1 MDYIV
6 AIDGPSGSGKS
17 TIAREVASRLG
28 GEVLDTGAMY
38 RAVAWFALEHGVEPT
53 DAEKV
58 ADLLKGFEVHV
69 GGGVGHGWDQVSG
82 EASQKAAQRSG
93 REAHEAVG
101 QASDQTG
108 DRLEKHPQQS
118 AQVPQRPAQ
127 VKVGNSD
134 ITEAIRTPE
143 VTAASSIV
151 AANPA
156 VRKRLRQL
164 QRDWAEAR
172 GGGVV
177 EGRDIGT
184 DVFPEARHKFYLTA
198 SAHERATRRADET
211 GASTT
216 QVLPSLQSRDAA
228 DTSRQH
234 SPLRKADDATEL
246 DTTGFTV
253 KQTVEKV
260 LSIIASE
267 TTSGGVVSTESDA
280 RYETKDTATKD
291 KSDQQGSSEAC
302 ATADRSTATKD
313 KSDRQGKTES
323 KVGSKDSSAYDF
335 PDRRRA
341 DEDVVMERD
350 SKDFS
355 AYDFPAAKHY
365 GKKRSVGNRI
375 FYSTARRLCLLI
387 SGPYLRQRIRNRGY
401 LPAQGPVIVAPGG
414 HRSNLD
420 TLLVGMAVRRSPLYM
435 AKDSLFKSRFWSSF
449 IRAFGGFPV
458 ARDKLDR
465 RALETA
471 VEVLERGDV
480 LIVFPEGARQEGPK
494 LQPLFIGVAWLS
506 AKTGAP
512 VVPLGIGGSQKVMP
526 IGKIMPRPH
535 RIRMILGEPMPP
547 PQTGNSA
554 SGKSVTGGSARASRE
569 ARDAFTQNL
578 SEKLQALFDEAQE
591 WAGTPN
597 TDTSQHSRTAQ
608 YPPTP

>member
-38 RAVAWFALEHGVEPT
+38 RAVAWFALEHGVEPSN
-53 DAEKV
+53 AEKV
-58 ADLLKGFEVHV
+58 AELLASFEVHV
-69 GGGVGHGWDQVSG
+69 EGSVGHGLAQISE
-82 EASQKAAQRSG
+82 EASQKAATQKAFQGSG
-93 REAHEAVG
+93 QAAHEAVA
-101 QASDQTG
+101 QASDQTAE
-108 DRLEKHPQQS
+108 RTERQQQQS
-118 AQVPQRPAQ
+118 AQ
-127 VKVGNSD
+127 VKVGNTD
-134 ITEAIRTPE
+134 ITEAIRSPE

-151 AANPA
+151 AAYPA

-198 SAHERATRRADET
+198 SAEERATRRADET
-211 GASTT
+211 GTTKT
-216 QVLPSLQSRDAA
+216 QVLPTLQSRDAA
-228 DTSRQH
+228 DKSRQH
-234 SPLRKADDATEL
+234 SPLRKADDAIEL

-253 KQTVEKV
+253 EQTVERV
-260 LSIIASE
+260 LSMIASQAA
-267 TTSGGVVSTESDA
+267 GGVA
-280 RYETKDTATKD
+280 
-291 KSDQQGSSEAC
+291 
-302 ATADRSTATKD
+302 
-313 KSDRQGKTES
+313 
-323 KVGSKDSSAYDF
+323 
-335 PDRRRA
+335 
-341 DEDVVMERD
+341 

-355 AYDFPAAKHY
+355 AYDFPAAKNY
-365 GKKRSVGNRI
+365 GTKRSLGNRI

-387 SGPYLRQRIRNRGY
+387 SGPYLRQRIRNRGH
-401 LPAQGPVIVAPGG
+401 LPAEGPVIVAPGG

-480 LIVFPEGARQEGPK
+480 LIVFPEGSRQEGPK
-494 LQPLFIGVAWLS
+494 LQPLFVGVAWLS

-547 PQTGNSA
+547 PQTDNSA
-554 SGKSVTGGSARASRE
+554 TDGSATDSSAASKSATGNTATGGSARASRE
-569 ARDAFTQNL
+569 ARDSFTNNL
-578 SEKLQALFDEAQE
+578 SEKLQVLFDEAQE

-597 TDTSQHSRTAQ
+597 TNTAQ
-608 YPPTP
+608 HPPTS

>member
-38 RAVAWFALEHGVEPT
+38 RAVAWFALKHGVEPT
-53 DAEKV
+53 DVEKV
-58 ADLLKGFEVHV
+58 ADLLESFEVHV
-69 GGGVGHGWDQVSG
+69 EGRVGRRSDQIGG
-82 EASQKAAQRSG
+82 EASRKAAQGSG
-93 REAHEAVG
+93 QAGHEAAG
-101 QASDQTG
+101 QASDQPA
-108 DRLEKHPQQS
+108 DRAETQPQQS
-118 AQVPQRPAQ
+118 AQVT
-127 VKVGNSD
+127 VGNTD

-143 VTAASSIV
+143 VTAASSVV

-164 QRDWAEAR
+164 QRDWAKTR

-184 DVFPEARHKFYLTA
+184 DVFPNARYKFYLTA
-198 SAHERATRRADET
+198 SAEARASRRADET
-211 GASTT
+211 GTTKT
-216 QVLPSLQSRDAA
+216 QVLPTLQSRDAA
-228 DTSRQH
+228 DQSRQH
-234 SPLRKADDATEL
+234 SPLRKAEDAIEI

-253 KQTVEKV
+253 EQTVEAV
-260 LSIIASE
+260 LSRITSE
-267 TTSGGVVSTESDA
+267 VKATSGGAASMESERDSKQVSDA
-280 RYETKDTATKD
+280 EPGPVLNG
-291 KSDQQGSSEAC
+291 SDSMESERDSKQVSDSRRHDSDRISSEAEP
-302 ATADRSTATKD
+302 ASRNSGNSRS
-313 KSDRQGKTES
+313 
-323 KVGSKDSSAYDF
+323 
-335 PDRRRA
+335 
-341 DEDVVMERD
+341 D

-355 AYDFPAAKHY
+355 AYDFPAAEHY
-365 GKKRSVGNRI
+365 GRKRSIGNRL
-375 FYSTARRLCLLI
+375 FYSTARRICLII
-387 SGPYLRQRIRNRGY
+387 SGPYLRQRIKNRHH
-401 LPAQGPVIVAPGG
+401 LPARGPVIVAPGG

-420 TLLVGMAVRRSPLYM
+420 TLLVGMAVGRSPLYM
-435 AKDSLFKSRFWSSF
+435 AKDSLFKSSFWSSF
-449 IRAFGGFPV
+449 IRSFGGFPV

-494 LQPLFIGVAWLS
+494 LQPLFVGVAWLS

-547 PQTGNSA
+547 PQIGNSA
-554 SGKSVTGGSARASRE
+554 TGKSARASRQ
-569 ARDAFTQNL
+569 ARDDFTKNL
-578 SEKLQALFDEAQE
+578 SDTLQALFDEAQE

-597 TDTSQHSRTAQ
+597 ASAAQ
-608 YPPTP
+608 YPPAI

>member
-58 ADLLKGFEVHV
+58 TDLIESFEVHV
-69 GGGVGHGWDQVSG
+69 EGSVGRRSDQIGG
-82 EASQKAAQRSG
+82 EASRKAAQGSDQAG
-93 REAHEAVG
+93 HEAAG
-101 QASDQTG
+101 QASDQTA
-108 DRLEKHPQQS
+108 DRMETQPQQS
-118 AQVPQRPAQ
+118 AQVSQPPAQVPAQ
-127 VKVGNSD
+127 VKVGNTD

-143 VTAASSIV
+143 VTAASSVV

-164 QRDWAEAR
+164 QRDWAKTR

-184 DVFPEARHKFYLTA
+184 DVFPNARYKFYLTA
-198 SAHERATRRADET
+198 SAEARASRRADET
-211 GASTT
+211 GTTKT
-216 QVLPSLQSRDAA
+216 QVLPTLQSRDAA
-228 DTSRQH
+228 DQSRQH
-234 SPLRKADDATEL
+234 SPLRKAEGAIEI

-253 KQTVEKV
+253 EQTVEAV
-260 LSIIASE
+260 LSRITSE
-267 TTSGGVVSTESDA
+267 VKATSGGAASMESERDSKQVSDSRRHD
-280 RYETKDTATKD
+280 
-291 KSDQQGSSEAC
+291 
-302 ATADRSTATKD
+302 
-313 KSDRQGKTES
+313 SDRISS
-323 KVGSKDSSAYDF
+323 KAELASRNSGNSRSG
-335 PDRRRA
+335 
-341 DEDVVMERD
+341 

-355 AYDFPAAKHY
+355 AYDFPAAEHY
-365 GKKRSVGNRI
+365 GKKRSIGNRL
-375 FYSTARRLCLLI
+375 FYSTARRLCLII
-387 SGPYLRQRIRNRGY
+387 SGPYLRQRIRNRHH
-401 LPAQGPVIVAPGG
+401 LPAKGPVIVAPGG

-420 TLLVGMAVRRSPLYM
+420 TLLVGMAVGRSPLYM

-449 IRAFGGFPV
+449 IRSFGGFPV

-494 LQPLFIGVAWLS
+494 LQPLFVGVAWLS

-547 PQTGNSA
+547 PQIGNSA
-554 SGKSVTGGSARASRE
+554 TGKSARSSRE
-569 ARDAFTQNL
+569 TRDAFTQNL
-578 SEKLQALFDEAQE
+578 SDKLQALFDEAQE

-597 TDTSQHSRTAQ
+597 AAAAQ
-608 YPPTP
+608 YPPAI

>member
-1 MDYIV
+1 M
-6 AIDGPSGSGKS
+6 
-17 TIAREVASRLG
+17 
-28 GEVLDTGAMY
+28 LDTGAMY
-38 RAVAWFALEHGVEPT
+38 RAVAWFALEHEVEPT

-58 ADLLKGFEVHV
+58 AELLEGFEVHV
-69 GGGVGHGWDQVSG
+69 DGGAGP
-82 EASQKAAQRSG
+82 QRS
-93 REAHEAVG
+93 
-101 QASDQTG
+101 
-108 DRLEKHPQQS
+108 
-118 AQVPQRPAQ
+118 AQ

-151 AANPA
+151 AANPV
-156 VRKRLRQL
+156 VRECLRQL
-164 QRDWAEAR
+164 QRDWAKAR

-198 SAHERATRRADET
+198 SAHERAARRADET
-211 GASTT
+211 GATTT

-253 KQTVEKV
+253 EQTVEKV
-260 LSIIASE
+260 LSIIASD
-267 TTSGGVVSTESDA
+267 TISGGVASTESET
-280 RYETKDTATKD
+280 RYETKDDETKD
-291 KSDQQGSSEAC
+291 KSDW
-302 ATADRSTATKD
+302 
-313 KSDRQGKTES
+313 QGKTES
-323 KVGSKDSSAYDF
+323 KG
-335 PDRRRA
+335 
-341 DEDVVMERD
+341 D

-355 AYDFPAAKHY
+355 AYDFPAAEHY

-387 SGPYLRQRIRNRGY
+387 SGPYLRQRIRNRGN
-401 LPAQGPVIVAPGG
+401 LPAEGPVIVAPGG

-480 LIVFPEGARQEGPK
+480 LIVFPEGSRQEGPK

-547 PQTGNSA
+547 PQTGSSAGGNSA
-554 SGKSVTGGSARASRE
+554 AGKSATSGSTTGGSARASRE

-578 SEKLQALFDEAQE
+578 SEKLQVLFDEAQE

-597 TDTSQHSRTAQ
+597 ADTA
-608 YPPTP
+608 

>member
-38 RAVAWFALEHGVEPT
+38 RAVAWFALEHGAEPS

-58 ADLLKGFEVHV
+58 ADLLESFEVHV
-69 GGGVGHGWDQVSG
+69 EGSVGRRSDQIGGES
-82 EASQKAAQRSG
+82 SRKAEQGSSRAG
-93 REAHEAVG
+93 HEAVG
-101 QASDQTG
+101 QASDQPA
-108 DRLEKHPQQS
+108 DRMETQPQQS
-118 AQVPQRPAQ
+118 AQVPQPPAQVPAQ
-127 VKVGNSD
+127 VKVGNTD

-143 VTAASSIV
+143 VTAVSSVV

-164 QRDWAEAR
+164 QRDWAKTR

-184 DVFPEARHKFYLTA
+184 DVFPDARYKFYLTA
-198 SAHERATRRADET
+198 SAEARASRRADET
-211 GASTT
+211 GTTKT
-216 QVLPSLQSRDAA
+216 QVLPTLQSRDAA
-228 DTSRQH
+228 DQSRQH
-234 SPLRKADDATEL
+234 SPLRKAEDAIEI

-253 KQTVEKV
+253 EQTVEAV
-260 LSIIASE
+260 LLQIASE
-267 TTSGGVVSTESDA
+267 SKAVSNS
-280 RYETKDTATKD
+280 
-291 KSDQQGSSEAC
+291 
-302 ATADRSTATKD
+302 RS
-313 KSDRQGKTES
+313 
-323 KVGSKDSSAYDF
+323 
-335 PDRRRA
+335 
-341 DEDVVMERD
+341 D

-355 AYDFPAAKHY
+355 AYDFPAAEHY
-365 GKKRSVGNRI
+365 GRKRSIGNRL
-375 FYSTARRLCLLI
+375 FYSTARRICLII
-387 SGPYLRQRIRNRGY
+387 SGPYLRQRIRNRHH
-401 LPAQGPVIVAPGG
+401 LPARGPVIVAPGG

-420 TLLVGMAVRRSPLYM
+420 TLLVGMAVGRSPLYM
-435 AKDSLFKSRFWSSF
+435 AKDSLFKSSFWSSF
-449 IRAFGGFPV
+449 IRLFGGFPV

-494 LQPLFIGVAWLS
+494 LQPLFVGVAWLS

-547 PQTGNSA
+547 PETG
-554 SGKSVTGGSARASRE
+554 KSARASRQ

-578 SEKLQALFDEAQE
+578 SDKLQALFDEAQE

-597 TDTSQHSRTAQ
+597 ASAAQ
-608 YPPTP
+608 YPSAI

>member
-17 TIAREVASRLG
+17 TIAREVASNLG

-58 ADLLKGFEVHV
+58 AELLASFEVHV
-69 GGGVGHGWDQVSG
+69 EGGVGHGLAEISG
-82 EASQKAAQRSG
+82 EASQKAASQKADQGSG
-93 REAHEAVG
+93 QAAHEAVA
-101 QASDQTG
+101 QASDQTAE
-108 DRLEKHPQQS
+108 RTERQPQQS
-118 AQVPQRPAQ
+118 AQ

-151 AANPA
+151 AAYPA

-198 SAHERATRRADET
+198 SAEERATRRADET
-211 GASTT
+211 GTTKT
-216 QVLPSLQSRDAA
+216 QVLPTLQSRDAA
-228 DTSRQH
+228 DKSRQH
-234 SPLRKADDATEL
+234 SPLRKADDAIEL

-253 KQTVEKV
+253 EQTVERV
-260 LSIIASE
+260 LSMIASQAA
-267 TTSGGVVSTESDA
+267 GGVA
-280 RYETKDTATKD
+280 
-291 KSDQQGSSEAC
+291 
-302 ATADRSTATKD
+302 
-313 KSDRQGKTES
+313 
-323 KVGSKDSSAYDF
+323 
-335 PDRRRA
+335 
-341 DEDVVMERD
+341 

-355 AYDFPAAKHY
+355 AYDFPAAKNY
-365 GKKRSVGNRI
+365 GTKRSLGNRI

-387 SGPYLRQRIRNRGY
+387 SGPYLRQRIRNRGH
-401 LPAQGPVIVAPGG
+401 LPAEGPVIVAPGG

-480 LIVFPEGARQEGPK
+480 LIVFPEGSRQEGPK
-494 LQPLFIGVAWLS
+494 LQPLFVGVAWLS

-535 RIRMILGEPMPP
+535 RIRMILGEPIPP
-547 PQTGNSA
+547 PQTGKSTTGGSA
-554 SGKSVTGGSARASRE
+554 VGESATDSSAAGKSTTGGSARASRE

-578 SEKLQALFDEAQE
+578 SEKLQSLFDEAQE

-597 TDTSQHSRTAQ
+597 ADIAQH
-608 YPPTP
+608 PPTS

>member
-58 ADLLKGFEVHV
+58 AELLASFEVHV
-69 GGGVGHGWDQVSG
+69 EGGVGQPS
-82 EASQKAAQRSG
+82 
-93 REAHEAVG
+93 
-101 QASDQTG
+101 
-108 DRLEKHPQQS
+108 
-118 AQVPQRPAQ
+118 Q
-127 VKVGNSD
+127 VKVGNTD
-134 ITEAIRTPE
+134 ITEAIRSPE

-151 AANPA
+151 AAYPA

-198 SAHERATRRADET
+198 SAEERATRRADET
-211 GASTT
+211 GTTKT
-216 QVLPSLQSRDAA
+216 QVLPTLQSRDAA
-228 DTSRQH
+228 DKSRQH
-234 SPLRKADDATEL
+234 SPLRKAADAIEL

-253 KQTVEKV
+253 EQTVERV
-260 LSIIASE
+260 LSMIASQAA
-267 TTSGGVVSTESDA
+267 GGVASTESEA
-280 RYETKDTATKD
+280 RHEAKD
-291 KSDQQGSSEAC
+291 KSDW
-302 ATADRSTATKD
+302 
-313 KSDRQGKTES
+313 QGKTES
-323 KVGSKDSSAYDF
+323 KSH
-335 PDRRRA
+335 
-341 DEDVVMERD
+341 

-355 AYDFPAAKHY
+355 AYDFPAAKNY
-365 GKKRSVGNRI
+365 GTKRSLGNRM

-387 SGPYLRQRIRNRGY
+387 SGPYLRQRIKNRGH
-401 LPAQGPVIVAPGG
+401 LPAEGPVIVAPGG

-480 LIVFPEGARQEGPK
+480 LIVFPEGSRQEGPK
-494 LQPLFIGVAWLS
+494 LQPLFVGVAWLS

-535 RIRMILGEPMPP
+535 RIRMILGEPIPP
-547 PQTGNSA
+547 PQTGNTAAGGSA
-554 SGKSVTGGSARASRE
+554 AGESATDSSAASKSTTGSSARASRE
-569 ARDAFTQNL
+569 ARDAFTKNL
-578 SEKLQALFDEAQE
+578 SAKLQSLFDEAQE

-597 TDTSQHSRTAQ
+597 ADIAQH
-608 YPPTP
+608 PPTS

>member
-1 MDYIV
+1 M
-6 AIDGPSGSGKS
+6 
-17 TIAREVASRLG
+17 
-28 GEVLDTGAMY
+28 LDTGAMY
-38 RAVAWFALEHGVEPT
+38 RAVAWFALEHRVEPT
-53 DAEKV
+53 DTEKV
-58 ADLLKGFEVHV
+58 AELLESFEVHV
-69 GGGVGHGWDQVSG
+69 EGGAGQGLAQISG
-82 EASQKAAQRSG
+82 EASQKAVTQKAIQGSG
-93 REAHEAVG
+93 QAAHEAVA
-101 QASDQTG
+101 QASDQTAE
-108 DRLEKHPQQS
+108 RTERQPQQS
-118 AQVPQRPAQ
+118 AQV
-127 VKVGNSD
+127 KVGSSD

-151 AANPA
+151 AAYPA

-198 SAHERATRRADET
+198 SAEERATRRADET
-211 GASTT
+211 GTTKT
-216 QVLPSLQSRDAA
+216 QVLPTLQSRDAA
-228 DTSRQH
+228 DKSRQH
-234 SPLRKADDATEL
+234 SPLRKADDAIEL

-253 KQTVEKV
+253 EQTVERV
-260 LSIIASE
+260 LLVIASQAA
-267 TTSGGVVSTESDA
+267 GRVASTESEA
-280 RYETKDTATKD
+280 RHELQD
-291 KSDQQGSSEAC
+291 KSDW
-302 ATADRSTATKD
+302 
-313 KSDRQGKTES
+313 QGKTENKS
-323 KVGSKDSSAYDF
+323 ES
-335 PDRRRA
+335 RH
-341 DEDVVMERD
+341 
-350 SKDFS
+350 FS
-355 AYDFPAAKHY
+355 AYDFPAAKNY
-365 GKKRSVGNRI
+365 GTKRSLGNLM

-387 SGPYLRQRIRNRGY
+387 SGPYLRQRIRNRSH
-401 LPAQGPVIVAPGG
+401 LPAEGPVIVAPGG

-480 LIVFPEGARQEGPK
+480 LIVFPEGSRQEGPK
-494 LQPLFIGVAWLS
+494 LQPLFVGVAWLS

-547 PQTGNSA
+547 PKTGGSA
-554 SGKSVTGGSARASRE
+554 VGSSAAGESAAGGSTTGGSARASRE
-569 ARDAFTQNL
+569 ARDAFTKNL
-578 SEKLQALFDEAQE
+578 SAKLQSLFDEAQE

-597 TDTSQHSRTAQ
+597 ADIAQH
-608 YPPTP
+608 PPAS

>member
-17 TIAREVASRLG
+17 TIAKEVASRLG

-38 RAVAWFALEHGVEPT
+38 RAVAWFALEHEVEPT

-58 ADLLKGFEVHV
+58 ADLLEDFEVHV
-69 GGGVGHGWDQVSG
+69 EGGVG
-82 EASQKAAQRSG
+82 
-93 REAHEAVG
+93 
-101 QASDQTG
+101 
-108 DRLEKHPQQS
+108 PQQS
-118 AQVPQRPAQ
+118 AQVKA
-127 VKVGNSD
+127 GNSD
-134 ITEAIRTPE
+134 ITEAIRTTE

-164 QRDWAEAR
+164 QRDWAKAR

-198 SAHERATRRADET
+198 SAEERATRRADET
-211 GASTT
+211 GASKT

-228 DTSRQH
+228 DKSRQY

-253 KQTVEKV
+253 EQTVEKV

-267 TTSGGVVSTESDA
+267 TTSGGA
-280 RYETKDTATKD
+280 A
-291 KSDQQGSSEAC
+291 
-302 ATADRSTATKD
+302 
-313 KSDRQGKTES
+313 
-323 KVGSKDSSAYDF
+323 
-335 PDRRRA
+335 
-341 DEDVVMERD
+341 

-355 AYDFPAAKHY
+355 AYDFPAAEHY
-365 GKKRSVGNRI
+365 GKKRSVGNRF

-387 SGPYLRQRIRNRGY
+387 SGPYLRQRVRNRAH
-401 LPAQGPVIVAPGG
+401 LPAEGPVIVAPGG

-435 AKDSLFKSRFWSSF
+435 AKDSLFKSGFWSSF

-547 PQTGNSA
+547 PQTGKSA
-554 SGKSVTGGSARASRE
+554 TGSSARASRE

-578 SEKLQALFDEAQE
+578 SEKLQDLFDEAQE

-597 TDTSQHSRTAQ
+597 ADTA
-608 YPPTP
+608 

>member
-58 ADLLKGFEVHV
+58 ADLLESFEVRVEGSV
-69 GGGVGHGWDQVSG
+69 GCRLDQIGG
-82 EASQKAAQRSG
+82 EAG
-93 REAHEAVG
+93 HEAALGSG
-101 QASDQTG
+101 QAGHESVQQASVQTA
-108 DRLEKHPQQS
+108 DRVERQPQQSVQVPQQS
-118 AQVPQRPAQ
+118 AQV
-127 VKVGNSD
+127 KVGNTD
-134 ITEAIRTPE
+134 ITEAIRTPQ
-143 VTAASSIV
+143 VTAASSVV

-184 DVFPEARHKFYLTA
+184 DVFPNARYKFYLTA
-198 SAHERATRRADET
+198 SADERAARRADET
-211 GASTT
+211 GTTKT
-216 QVLPSLQSRDAA
+216 QVLPTLQSRDAA
-228 DTSRQH
+228 DQNRQH
-234 SPLRKADDATEL
+234 SPLRKAEDAIEI

-253 KQTVEKV
+253 EQTVEAV
-260 LSIIASE
+260 LLQIASE
-267 TTSGGVVSTESDA
+267 SKAASGGAAGVES
-280 RYETKDTATKD
+280 
-291 KSDQQGSSEAC
+291 
-302 ATADRSTATKD
+302 
-313 KSDRQGKTES
+313 
-323 KVGSKDSSAYDF
+323 
-335 PDRRRA
+335 
-341 DEDVVMERD
+341 ERD
-350 SKDFS
+350 SNQASDSRQHSGGRISSEVEPESRNFSTSRSDTKDFS
-355 AYDFPAAKHY
+355 AYDFPAAEHY
-365 GKKRSVGNRI
+365 GKKRSLGNRM
-375 FYSTARRLCLLI
+375 FYSTALRLCLII
-387 SGPYLRQRIRNRGY
+387 SGPYLRQRIKNRHH
-401 LPAQGPVIVAPGG
+401 LPAEGPVIVAPGG

-494 LQPLFIGVAWLS
+494 LQPLFVGVAWLS

-547 PQTGNSA
+547 PETG
-554 SGKSVTGGSARASRE
+554 KSARASRE
-569 ARDAFTQNL
+569 TRDAFTKNL
-578 SEKLQALFDEAQE
+578 SDKLQALFDEAQE

-597 TDTSQHSRTAQ
+597 AATS
-608 YPPTP
+608 

>member
-58 ADLLKGFEVHV
+58 AELLASFEVHV
-69 GGGVGHGWDQVSG
+69 DGGAGQGLAQISG
-82 EASQKAAQRSG
+82 EASQKAATQKAVQGSG
-93 REAHEAVG
+93 QAAHKAVA
-101 QASDQTG
+101 QASDQTA
-108 DRLEKHPQQS
+108 DRTEKQQQQS
-118 AQVPQRPAQ
+118 AQ
-127 VKVGNSD
+127 VKVGNTD
-134 ITEAIRTPE
+134 ITEAIRSSE

-151 AANPA
+151 AAYPA

-198 SAHERATRRADET
+198 SAEERATRRADET
-211 GASTT
+211 GTTKT
-216 QVLPSLQSRDAA
+216 QVLPTLQSRDAA
-228 DTSRQH
+228 DKSRQH
-234 SPLRKADDATEL
+234 SPLRKADDAIEL

-253 KQTVEKV
+253 EQTVERV
-260 LSIIASE
+260 LSMIASQAA
-267 TTSGGVVSTESDA
+267 GGVA
-280 RYETKDTATKD
+280 
-291 KSDQQGSSEAC
+291 
-302 ATADRSTATKD
+302 
-313 KSDRQGKTES
+313 
-323 KVGSKDSSAYDF
+323 
-335 PDRRRA
+335 
-341 DEDVVMERD
+341 

-355 AYDFPAAKHY
+355 AYDFPAAKNY
-365 GKKRSVGNRI
+365 GTKRSLGNRI

-387 SGPYLRQRIRNRGY
+387 SGPYLRQRIRNRGH
-401 LPAQGPVIVAPGG
+401 LPAEGPVIVAPGG

-420 TLLVGMAVRRSPLYM
+420 TLLVGMAVRRLPLYM

-480 LIVFPEGARQEGPK
+480 LIVFPEGSRQEGPK
-494 LQPLFIGVAWLS
+494 LQPLFVGVAWLS

-547 PQTGNSA
+547 PQTGNTAAGSSA
-554 SGKSVTGGSARASRE
+554 AGKSATGGSARASRE
-569 ARDAFTQNL
+569 ARDAFTKNL
-578 SEKLQALFDEAQE
+578 SEKLQVLFDEAQE

-597 TDTSQHSRTAQ
+597 TDTAQH
-608 YPPTP
+608 PPTS

>member
-53 DAEKV
+53 DAERV
-58 ADLLKGFEVHV
+58 AELLASFEVHV
-69 GGGVGHGWDQVSG
+69 DGG
-82 EASQKAAQRSG
+82 A
-93 REAHEAVG
+93 G
-101 QASDQTG
+101 Q
-108 DRLEKHPQQS
+108 
-118 AQVPQRPAQ
+118 PAQ
-127 VKVGNSD
+127 VKIGNAD
-134 ITEAIRTPE
+134 ITEAIRSPE

-151 AANPA
+151 AAYPA

-198 SAHERATRRADET
+198 SAEERATRRADET
-211 GASTT
+211 GTTKT
-216 QVLPSLQSRDAA
+216 QVLPTLQSRDAA
-228 DTSRQH
+228 DKSRQH
-234 SPLRKADDATEL
+234 SPLRKADDAIEL

-253 KQTVEKV
+253 EQTVERV
-260 LSIIASE
+260 LSMIASQAA
-267 TTSGGVVSTESDA
+267 SGGVA
-280 RYETKDTATKD
+280 
-291 KSDQQGSSEAC
+291 
-302 ATADRSTATKD
+302 
-313 KSDRQGKTES
+313 
-323 KVGSKDSSAYDF
+323 
-335 PDRRRA
+335 
-341 DEDVVMERD
+341 

-355 AYDFPAAKHY
+355 AYDFPAAKNY
-365 GKKRSVGNRI
+365 GTKRSLGNRI

-387 SGPYLRQRIRNRGY
+387 SGPYLRQRIKNRQH
-401 LPAQGPVIVAPGG
+401 LPAEGPVIVAPGG

-420 TLLVGMAVRRSPLYM
+420 TLLVGMAVRRSAFYM

-471 VEVLERGDV
+471 VEALERGEA
-480 LIVFPEGARQEGPK
+480 LIVFPEGSRQEGPK
-494 LQPLFIGVAWLS
+494 LQPLFVGVAWLS

-547 PQTGNSA
+547 PLTGGSA
-554 SGKSVTGGSARASRE
+554 AGSSATGKSAAGSSARASRE
-569 ARDAFTQNL
+569 ARDEFTKDL
-578 SEKLQALFDEAQE
+578 SEKLQVLFDEAQE

-597 TDTSQHSRTAQ
+597 ADIAQHSSAAQ
-608 YPPTP
+608 HPPTS

>member
-58 ADLLKGFEVHV
+58 AELLESFEVHV
-69 GGGVGHGWDQVSG
+69 EGGVGYGLAQISG
-82 EASQKAAQRSG
+82 EASQKTASQKADQGSG
-93 REAHEAVG
+93 QVPHEAVA
-101 QASDQTG
+101 QASDQTA
-108 DRLEKHPQQS
+108 DRTERQPQQ
-118 AQVPQRPAQ
+118 PAQ
-127 VKVGNSD
+127 VKVGNTD

-151 AANPA
+151 AAYPA

-184 DVFPEARHKFYLTA
+184 DVFPKARHKFYLTA
-198 SAHERATRRADET
+198 SAEERATRRADET
-211 GASTT
+211 GTTKT
-216 QVLPSLQSRDAA
+216 QVLPTLQSRDAA
-228 DTSRQH
+228 DQSRQH
-234 SPLRKADDATEL
+234 SPLRKADDAIEL

-253 KQTVEKV
+253 EQTVERV
-260 LSIIASE
+260 LSMIASQAA
-267 TTSGGVVSTESDA
+267 GGVASTESEA
-280 RYETKDTATKD
+280 RHEPQD
-291 KSDQQGSSEAC
+291 KSDW
-302 ATADRSTATKD
+302 
-313 KSDRQGKTES
+313 QGKTENKS
-323 KVGSKDSSAYDF
+323 HSKDFSAKVASAS
-335 PDRRRA
+335 RHVQGKT
-341 DEDVVMERD
+341 ENKGD

-355 AYDFPAAKHY
+355 AYDFPAAKNY
-365 GKKRSVGNRI
+365 GTKRSLGNRM

-387 SGPYLRQRIRNRGY
+387 SGPYLRQRIRNRSH
-401 LPAQGPVIVAPGG
+401 LPAEGPVIVAPGG

-435 AKDSLFKSRFWSSF
+435 AKDSLFKSCFWSSF

-480 LIVFPEGARQEGPK
+480 LIVFPEGSRQEGPK
-494 LQPLFIGVAWLS
+494 LQPLFVGVAWLS

-547 PQTGNSA
+547 PQTGGSVAGSSA
-554 SGKSVTGGSARASRE
+554 VGESATDSSAAGKSAAGGSARASRE

-578 SEKLQALFDEAQE
+578 SEKLQVLFDEAQE

-597 TDTSQHSRTAQ
+597 ITTTP
-608 YPPTP
+608 YPPTS

>member
-38 RAVAWFALEHGVEPT
+38 RAVAWFALENGVEPT
-53 DAEKV
+53 DSERVAE
-58 ADLLKGFEVHV
+58 LLASFEVHV
-69 GGGVGHGWDQVSG
+69 EGDVGHGLAQMSA
-82 EASQKAAQRSG
+82 EASQKAVTQKAIQGSG
-93 REAHEAVG
+93 QEAHEAVA
-101 QASDQTG
+101 QASDQTA
-108 DRLEKHPQQS
+108 DRTEKQQQQS
-118 AQVPQRPAQ
+118 AQ
-127 VKVGNSD
+127 VKVGNTD
-134 ITEAIRTPE
+134 ITEAIRSPE

-151 AANPA
+151 AAYPA

-198 SAHERATRRADET
+198 SAEERATRRADET
-211 GASTT
+211 GTTKT
-216 QVLPSLQSRDAA
+216 QVLPTLQSRDAA
-228 DTSRQH
+228 DQSRQH
-234 SPLRKADDATEL
+234 SPLRKADDAIEL

-253 KQTVEKV
+253 EQTVERV
-260 LSIIASE
+260 LSVIASQGANE
-267 TTSGGVVSTESDA
+267 GAASTESEA
-280 RYETKDTATKD
+280 RYE
-291 KSDQQGSSEAC
+291 
-302 ATADRSTATKD
+302 TKD

-323 KVGSKDSSAYDF
+323 KG
-335 PDRRRA
+335 
-341 DEDVVMERD
+341 D

-355 AYDFPAAKHY
+355 AYDFPAAKNY
-365 GKKRSVGNRI
+365 GTKRSLGNRM

-387 SGPYLRQRIRNRGY
+387 SGPYLRQRIRNRGH
-401 LPAQGPVIVAPGG
+401 LPAEGPVIVAPGG

-480 LIVFPEGARQEGPK
+480 LIVFPEGSRQEGPK
-494 LQPLFIGVAWLS
+494 LQPLFVGVAWLS

-547 PQTGNSA
+547 PQTGGSA
-554 SGKSVTGGSARASRE
+554 VGSSAAGESAVGKSTTGGSARASRE
-569 ARDAFTQNL
+569 ARDEFTKNL

-597 TDTSQHSRTAQ
+597 ADIAQHPPSAQ
-608 YPPTP
+608 HPPTS

>member
-53 DAEKV
+53 TAEKV
-58 ADLLKGFEVHV
+58 AELLENFEVHV
-69 GGGVGHGWDQVSG
+69 EGSVGHGLAQMSG
-82 EASQKAAQRSG
+82 EVSQKAATQKAVQGSG
-93 REAHEAVG
+93 QAAHEAVA
-101 QASDQTG
+101 QASDQSA
-108 DRLEKHPQQS
+108 DRTERQQQQS
-118 AQVPQRPAQ
+118 AQV
-127 VKVGNSD
+127 KIGNTD

-151 AANPA
+151 AAYPA

-198 SAHERATRRADET
+198 SAEERATRRADET
-211 GASTT
+211 GTTKT
-216 QVLPSLQSRDAA
+216 QVLPTLQSRDAA
-228 DTSRQH
+228 DKSRQH
-234 SPLRKADDATEL
+234 SPLRKADDAIEL

-253 KQTVEKV
+253 EQTVERV
-260 LSIIASE
+260 LSMIASQAA
-267 TTSGGVVSTESDA
+267 GGVA
-280 RYETKDTATKD
+280 
-291 KSDQQGSSEAC
+291 
-302 ATADRSTATKD
+302 
-313 KSDRQGKTES
+313 
-323 KVGSKDSSAYDF
+323 
-335 PDRRRA
+335 
-341 DEDVVMERD
+341 

-355 AYDFPAAKHY
+355 AYDFPAAKSY
-365 GKKRSVGNRI
+365 GTKRSLGNRI

-387 SGPYLRQRIRNRGY
+387 SGPYLRQRIKNRGH
-401 LPAQGPVIVAPGG
+401 LPAEGPVIVAPGG

-480 LIVFPEGARQEGPK
+480 LIVFPEGSRQEGPK
-494 LQPLFIGVAWLS
+494 LQPLFVGVAWLS

-554 SGKSVTGGSARASRE
+554 TGSSAAGESAVGKSATGGSARASRE
-569 ARDAFTQNL
+569 ARDAFTKDL
-578 SEKLQALFDEAQE
+578 SAKLQVLFDEAQE

-597 TDTSQHSRTAQ
+597 TA
-608 YPPTP
+608 TP

>member
-17 TIAREVASRLG
+17 TIAREVANRLG

-58 ADLLKGFEVHV
+58 ADLLESFEVRV
-69 GGGVGHGWDQVSG
+69 EGSIGRRLDQIGG
-82 EASQKAAQRSG
+82 EAG
-93 REAHEAVG
+93 HEAVQ
-101 QASDQTG
+101 QASDQTA
-108 DRLEKHPQQS
+108 DRTERQPQQS
-118 AQVPQRPAQ
+118 AQAPQQPAQ
-127 VKVGNSD
+127 VKVGNAD
-134 ITEAIRTPE
+134 ITEAIRTSQ
-143 VTAASSIV
+143 VTAASSVV

-198 SAHERATRRADET
+198 SADERAARRADET
-211 GASTT
+211 GTTKT
-216 QVLPSLQSRDAA
+216 QVLPTLQSRDAA
-228 DTSRQH
+228 DQSRQH
-234 SPLRKADDATEL
+234 SPLRKAEDAIEI

-253 KQTVEKV
+253 EQTVEAV
-260 LSIIASE
+260 LLQIASE
-267 TTSGGVVSTESDA
+267 SKAASGGAAGVES
-280 RYETKDTATKD
+280 
-291 KSDQQGSSEAC
+291 
-302 ATADRSTATKD
+302 
-313 KSDRQGKTES
+313 
-323 KVGSKDSSAYDF
+323 
-335 PDRRRA
+335 
-341 DEDVVMERD
+341 ERD
-350 SKDFS
+350 SNQASDSRQHSGGRISSEVEPESRNFSTSRSDTKDFS

-365 GKKRSVGNRI
+365 GQKRSLGNRM

-387 SGPYLRQRIRNRGY
+387 SGPYLRQRIKNRHH
-401 LPAQGPVIVAPGG
+401 LPAKGPVIVAPGG

-420 TLLVGMAVRRSPLYM
+420 TLLVGMAVGRSPLYM
-435 AKDSLFKSRFWSSF
+435 AKDTLFKSRFWSSF

-471 VEVLERGDV
+471 VEVLDRGDV

-547 PQTGNSA
+547 PETG
-554 SGKSVTGGSARASRE
+554 KSARASRKT
-569 ARDAFTQNL
+569 RDAFTQNL
-578 SEKLQALFDEAQE
+578 SDKLQTLFDEAQE

-597 TDTSQHSRTAQ
+597 AL
-608 YPPTP
+608 

>member
-1 MDYIV
+1 M
-6 AIDGPSGSGKS
+6 
-17 TIAREVASRLG
+17 
-28 GEVLDTGAMY
+28 LDTGAMY
-38 RAVAWFALEHGVEPT
+38 RAVAWFALEHGVEPSN
-53 DAEKV
+53 AEKV
-58 ADLLKGFEVHV
+58 AELLASFEVHV
-69 GGGVGHGWDQVSG
+69 EGSVGHGLAQISG
-82 EASQKAAQRSG
+82 EASQKAATQKAVQGSG
-93 REAHEAVG
+93 QAAHEAVA
-101 QASDQTG
+101 QASDQTAE
-108 DRLEKHPQQS
+108 RTERHQQQS
-118 AQVPQRPAQ
+118 AQ
-127 VKVGNSD
+127 VKVGNTD
-134 ITEAIRTPE
+134 ITEAIRSPE

-151 AANPA
+151 AAYPA

-198 SAHERATRRADET
+198 SAEERATRRADET
-211 GASTT
+211 GTTKT
-216 QVLPSLQSRDAA
+216 QVLPTLQSRDAA
-228 DTSRQH
+228 DQSRQH
-234 SPLRKADDATEL
+234 SPLRKADDAIEL

-253 KQTVEKV
+253 EQTVERV
-260 LSIIASE
+260 LSMIASQAA
-267 TTSGGVVSTESDA
+267 GGVA
-280 RYETKDTATKD
+280 
-291 KSDQQGSSEAC
+291 
-302 ATADRSTATKD
+302 
-313 KSDRQGKTES
+313 
-323 KVGSKDSSAYDF
+323 
-335 PDRRRA
+335 
-341 DEDVVMERD
+341 

-355 AYDFPAAKHY
+355 AYDFPAAKNY
-365 GKKRSVGNRI
+365 GTKRSLGNRM

-387 SGPYLRQRIRNRGY
+387 SGPYLRQRIRNRGH
-401 LPAQGPVIVAPGG
+401 LPAEGPVIVAPGG

-480 LIVFPEGARQEGPK
+480 LIVFPEGSRQEGPK
-494 LQPLFIGVAWLS
+494 LQPLFVGVAWLS

-547 PQTGNSA
+547 PQTGGSA
-554 SGKSVTGGSARASRE
+554 VGSSAAGASAVGKSATGGSARASRE
-569 ARDAFTQNL
+569 ARDAFTKNL
-578 SEKLQALFDEAQE
+578 STKLQVLFDEAQE

-597 TDTSQHSRTAQ
+597 SL
-608 YPPTP
+608 

>member
-53 DAEKV
+53 NAEKV
-58 ADLLKGFEVHV
+58 AELLASFEVHV
-69 GGGVGHGWDQVSG
+69 DGGAGHGLAQMSAEV
-82 EASQKAAQRSG
+82 SQKAVTQKAIQGSG
-93 REAHEAVG
+93 QAAHEAVA
-101 QASDQTG
+101 QASDQSA
-108 DRLEKHPQQS
+108 DRTERQPQQ
-118 AQVPQRPAQ
+118 PTQ
-127 VKVGNSD
+127 VKVGNTD
-134 ITEAIRTPE
+134 ITEAIRSPE

-151 AANPA
+151 AAYPA

-198 SAHERATRRADET
+198 SAEERATRRADET
-211 GASTT
+211 GTTKT
-216 QVLPSLQSRDAA
+216 QVLPTLQSRDAA
-228 DTSRQH
+228 DKSRQH
-234 SPLRKADDATEL
+234 SPLRKAADAIEL

-253 KQTVEKV
+253 EQTVERV
-260 LSIIASE
+260 LSMIASQAA
-267 TTSGGVVSTESDA
+267 GGVA
-280 RYETKDTATKD
+280 
-291 KSDQQGSSEAC
+291 
-302 ATADRSTATKD
+302 
-313 KSDRQGKTES
+313 
-323 KVGSKDSSAYDF
+323 
-335 PDRRRA
+335 
-341 DEDVVMERD
+341 

-355 AYDFPAAKHY
+355 AYDFPAAKNY
-365 GKKRSVGNRI
+365 GTKRSLGNRM

-387 SGPYLRQRIRNRGY
+387 SGPYLRQRIKNRQH
-401 LPAQGPVIVAPGG
+401 LPAEGPVIVAPGG

-480 LIVFPEGARQEGPK
+480 LIVFPEGSRQEGPK
-494 LQPLFIGVAWLS
+494 LQPLFVGVAWLS

-535 RIRMILGEPMPP
+535 RIRMILGEPIPP
-547 PQTGNSA
+547 PQTGNTAAGGSA
-554 SGKSVTGGSARASRE
+554 AGESAAGGSATDSSVAGNSAAGGSTTGGSARASRE
-569 ARDAFTQNL
+569 ARDAFTKNL
-578 SEKLQALFDEAQE
+578 SENLQALFDEAQE

-597 TDTSQHSRTAQ
+597 TATS
-608 YPPTP
+608 

>member
-53 DAEKV
+53 NAEKV
-58 ADLLKGFEVHV
+58 AELLASFEVHV
-69 GGGVGHGWDQVSG
+69 DGGAGHGLAQMSA
-82 EASQKAAQRSG
+82 EASQKAATQKAVQGSG
-93 REAHEAVG
+93 QAAHEAVA
-101 QASDQTG
+101 QASDQTA
-108 DRLEKHPQQS
+108 DRTEKQQQQS
-118 AQVPQRPAQ
+118 AQ
-127 VKVGNSD
+127 VKVGNTD
-134 ITEAIRTPE
+134 ITEAIRTSE

-151 AANPA
+151 AAYPA

-198 SAHERATRRADET
+198 SAEERATRRADET
-211 GASTT
+211 GTTKT
-216 QVLPSLQSRDAA
+216 QVLPTLQSRDAA
-228 DTSRQH
+228 DKSRQH
-234 SPLRKADDATEL
+234 SPLCKADDAIEL

-253 KQTVEKV
+253 EQTVERV
-260 LSIIASE
+260 LSMIASQAAE
-267 TTSGGVVSTESDA
+267 GVASTESEA
-280 RYETKDTATKD
+280 RYETKDK
-291 KSDQQGSSEAC
+291 E
-302 ATADRSTATKD
+302 TKD

-323 KVGSKDSSAYDF
+323 KS
-335 PDRRRA
+335 
-341 DEDVVMERD
+341 D

-355 AYDFPAAKHY
+355 AYDFPAAKNY
-365 GKKRSVGNRI
+365 GTKRSLGNRM

-387 SGPYLRQRIRNRGY
+387 SGPYLRQRIRNRGH
-401 LPAQGPVIVAPGG
+401 LPAEGPVIVAPGG

-480 LIVFPEGARQEGPK
+480 LIVFPEGSRQEGPK
-494 LQPLFIGVAWLS
+494 LQPLFVGVAWLS

-547 PQTGNSA
+547 PQTGGSAAGSSVASNSA
-554 SGKSVTGGSARASRE
+554 TGGSAAGESAAGKSATGGSARASRE
-569 ARDAFTQNL
+569 ARDAFTKNL
-578 SEKLQALFDEAQE
+578 SEKLQVLFDEAQE

-597 TDTSQHSRTAQ
+597 ITTTP
-608 YPPTP
+608 YPPTS

>member
-58 ADLLKGFEVHV
+58 AELLASFEVHV
-69 GGGVGHGWDQVSG
+69 DGGVGHGLDQISG
-82 EASQKAAQRSG
+82 EASQKAATQKADQGSG
-93 REAHEAVG
+93 QAAHEAVG
-101 QASDQTG
+101 QASDQTAE
-108 DRLEKHPQQS
+108 RTERQPQQ
-118 AQVPQRPAQ
+118 PAQ

-134 ITEAIRTPE
+134 ITEAIRRPE

-151 AANPA
+151 AAYPA

-164 QRDWAEAR
+164 QRDWAKAR

-198 SAHERATRRADET
+198 SAEERATRRADET
-211 GASTT
+211 GTTKT
-216 QVLPSLQSRDAA
+216 QVLPTLQSRDAA
-228 DTSRQH
+228 DKSRQH
-234 SPLRKADDATEL
+234 SPLRKADDAIEL

-253 KQTVEKV
+253 EQTVERV
-260 LSIIASE
+260 LSMIASQAA
-267 TTSGGVVSTESDA
+267 GGVA
-280 RYETKDTATKD
+280 
-291 KSDQQGSSEAC
+291 
-302 ATADRSTATKD
+302 
-313 KSDRQGKTES
+313 
-323 KVGSKDSSAYDF
+323 
-335 PDRRRA
+335 
-341 DEDVVMERD
+341 

-355 AYDFPAAKHY
+355 AYDFPAAKNY
-365 GKKRSVGNRI
+365 GTKRSLGNRM

-387 SGPYLRQRIRNRGY
+387 SGPYLRQRIRNRSH
-401 LPAQGPVIVAPGG
+401 LPAEGPVIVAPGG

-480 LIVFPEGARQEGPK
+480 LIVFPEGSRQEGPK
-494 LQPLFIGVAWLS
+494 LQPLFVGVAWLS

-547 PQTGNSA
+547 PKTGGSA
-554 SGKSVTGGSARASRE
+554 VGSSAAGESAAGKSAAGGSARASRE
-569 ARDAFTQNL
+569 ARDAFTKNL
-578 SEKLQALFDEAQE
+578 SEKLQVLFDEAQE

-597 TDTSQHSRTAQ
+597 TTTTP
-608 YPPTP
+608 YPPTS

>member
-58 ADLLKGFEVHV
+58 AELLASFEVHV
-69 GGGVGHGWDQVSG
+69 DGGVGHGLAQISG
-82 EASQKAAQRSG
+82 EASQKAAQGSG
-93 REAHEAVG
+93 QAAHEAVA
-101 QASDQTG
+101 QASDQTAE
-108 DRLEKHPQQS
+108 RTERQQQQS
-118 AQVPQRPAQ
+118 AQ
-127 VKVGNSD
+127 VKVGNTD
-134 ITEAIRTPE
+134 ITEAIRSPE

-151 AANPA
+151 AAYPA

-198 SAHERATRRADET
+198 SAEERATRRADET
-211 GASTT
+211 GTTKT
-216 QVLPSLQSRDAA
+216 QVLPTLQSRDAA
-228 DTSRQH
+228 DKSRQH
-234 SPLRKADDATEL
+234 SPLRKADDAIEL

-253 KQTVEKV
+253 EQTVERV
-260 LSIIASE
+260 LSMIASQAA
-267 TTSGGVVSTESDA
+267 GGVA
-280 RYETKDTATKD
+280 
-291 KSDQQGSSEAC
+291 
-302 ATADRSTATKD
+302 
-313 KSDRQGKTES
+313 
-323 KVGSKDSSAYDF
+323 
-335 PDRRRA
+335 
-341 DEDVVMERD
+341 

-355 AYDFPAAKHY
+355 AYDFPAAKNY
-365 GKKRSVGNRI
+365 GTKRSLGNRM

-387 SGPYLRQRIRNRGY
+387 SGPYLRQKIRNRGH
-401 LPAQGPVIVAPGG
+401 LPAEGPVIVAPGG

-480 LIVFPEGARQEGPK
+480 LIVFPEGSRQEGPK
-494 LQPLFIGVAWLS
+494 LQPLFVGVAWLS

-547 PQTGNSA
+547 PQTGNTATGGSA
-554 SGKSVTGGSARASRE
+554 TSRSATGGSARASRE
-569 ARDAFTQNL
+569 ARDAFTKNL
-578 SEKLQALFDEAQE
+578 SAKLQVLFDEAQE

-597 TDTSQHSRTAQ
+597 TNTAQ
-608 YPPTP
+608 HPPAS

>member
-17 TIAREVASRLG
+17 TIAREVASRLA

-58 ADLLKGFEVHV
+58 ADLLKDFEVHV
-69 GGGVGHGWDQVSG
+69 DGGVG
-82 EASQKAAQRSG
+82 
-93 REAHEAVG
+93 
-101 QASDQTG
+101 
-108 DRLEKHPQQS
+108 
-118 AQVPQRPAQ
+118 RPAQ

-211 GASTT
+211 GSSTT

-253 KQTVEKV
+253 EQTVEEV
-260 LSIIASE
+260 LSIIASD
-267 TTSGGVVSTESDA
+267 TTSGGATSTESDA
-280 RYETKDTATKD
+280 RYETKDNQTRGNETKE

-313 KSDRQGKTES
+313 RSDRQGKTES
-323 KVGSKDSSAYDF
+323 KGDSKDSSAYDF

-341 DEDVVMERD
+341 DGDVVMERD
-350 SKDFS
+350 GKDFS

-365 GKKRSVGNRI
+365 GRKRSVGNRI

-387 SGPYLRQRIRNRGY
+387 SGPYLRQRVRNRAH
-401 LPAQGPVIVAPGG
+401 LPAEGPVIVAPGG

-547 PQTGNSA
+547 PQTGKSA
-554 SGKSVTGGSARASRE
+554 TGGSVADKSATGKSATGSSARASRE

-597 TDTSQHSRTAQ
+597 ADTA
-608 YPPTP
+608 

>member
-38 RAVAWFALEHGVEPT
+38 RAVAWFALKHGVEPT
-53 DAEKV
+53 DVEKV
-58 ADLLKGFEVHV
+58 ADLLESFEVHV
-69 GGGVGHGWDQVSG
+69 EGRVGRRSDQIGG
-82 EASQKAAQRSG
+82 EASRKAAQGSG
-93 REAHEAVG
+93 RAGHEAAG
-101 QASDQTG
+101 QASDQPA
-108 DRLEKHPQQS
+108 DRAERQPQQS
-118 AQVPQRPAQ
+118 AQVT
-127 VKVGNSD
+127 VGNTD
-134 ITEAIRTPE
+134 ITDAIRTAE
-143 VTAASSIV
+143 VTAASSVV

-164 QRDWAEAR
+164 QRDWAKTR

-184 DVFPEARHKFYLTA
+184 DVFPNARYKFYLTA
-198 SAHERATRRADET
+198 SAEARAGRRADET
-211 GASTT
+211 GTTKT
-216 QVLPSLQSRDAA
+216 QVLPTLQSRDAA
-228 DTSRQH
+228 DQSRQH
-234 SPLRKADDATEL
+234 SPLRKAEDAIEI

-253 KQTVEKV
+253 EQTVEAV
-260 LSIIASE
+260 LLQIASE
-267 TTSGGVVSTESDA
+267 SKAASNS
-280 RYETKDTATKD
+280 
-291 KSDQQGSSEAC
+291 
-302 ATADRSTATKD
+302 RS
-313 KSDRQGKTES
+313 
-323 KVGSKDSSAYDF
+323 
-335 PDRRRA
+335 
-341 DEDVVMERD
+341 D
-350 SKDFS
+350 SKGFS
-355 AYDFPAAKHY
+355 AYDFPAAQHY
-365 GKKRSVGNRI
+365 GQKRSIGNRL
-375 FYSTARRLCLLI
+375 FYSTARRLCLII
-387 SGPYLRQRIRNRGY
+387 SGPYLRQRIRNRHH
-401 LPAQGPVIVAPGG
+401 LPAKGPVIVAPGG

-420 TLLVGMAVRRSPLYM
+420 TLLVGMAVGRSPLYM
-435 AKDSLFKSRFWSSF
+435 AKDSLFKSSFWSSF
-449 IRAFGGFPV
+449 IRSFGGFPV

-494 LQPLFIGVAWLS
+494 LQPLFVGVAWLS

-547 PQTGNSA
+547 PQIGNSA
-554 SGKSVTGGSARASRE
+554 TGKSAKASRQ

-578 SEKLQALFDEAQE
+578 SDKLQALFDEAQE

-597 TDTSQHSRTAQ
+597 STPAQ
-608 YPPTP
+608 YPPAP

>member
-38 RAVAWFALEHGVEPT
+38 RAVAWFALEHEVEPT

-58 ADLLKGFEVHV
+58 AELLEGFEVHV
-69 GGGVGHGWDQVSG
+69 DGGVGP
-82 EASQKAAQRSG
+82 QRS
-93 REAHEAVG
+93 
-101 QASDQTG
+101 
-108 DRLEKHPQQS
+108 
-118 AQVPQRPAQ
+118 AQ

-164 QRDWAEAR
+164 QRDWAKAR

-184 DVFPEARHKFYLTA
+184 DVFPEARHKFYITA
-198 SAHERATRRADET
+198 SAEERAARRADET
-211 GASTT
+211 GATTT

-228 DTSRQH
+228 DKSRQH

-253 KQTVEKV
+253 EQTVEKV
-260 LSIIASE
+260 LSMIAPE
-267 TTSGGVVSTESDA
+267 TTSGGA
-280 RYETKDTATKD
+280 A
-291 KSDQQGSSEAC
+291 
-302 ATADRSTATKD
+302 
-313 KSDRQGKTES
+313 
-323 KVGSKDSSAYDF
+323 
-335 PDRRRA
+335 
-341 DEDVVMERD
+341 

-355 AYDFPAAKHY
+355 AYDFPAAEHY

-387 SGPYLRQRIRNRGY
+387 SGPYLRQRIRNRGN
-401 LPAQGPVIVAPGG
+401 LPAEGPVIVAPGG

-480 LIVFPEGARQEGPK
+480 LIVFPEGSRQEGPK

-547 PQTGNSA
+547 PQTGSSAGGNSA
-554 SGKSVTGGSARASRE
+554 AGKSAISGSTTGGSARASRE

-578 SEKLQALFDEAQE
+578 SEKLQVLFDEAQE

-597 TDTSQHSRTAQ
+597 TDTA
-608 YPPTP
+608 

>member
-53 DAEKV
+53 NAEKV
-58 ADLLKGFEVHV
+58 AELLASFEVHV
-69 GGGVGHGWDQVSG
+69 DGS
-82 EASQKAAQRSG
+82 A
-93 REAHEAVG
+93 G
-101 QASDQTG
+101 Q
-108 DRLEKHPQQS
+108 
-118 AQVPQRPAQ
+118 PAQ
-127 VKVGNSD
+127 VKVGNAD
-134 ITEAIRTPE
+134 ITEAIRSSE

-151 AANPA
+151 AAYPA

-198 SAHERATRRADET
+198 SAEERATRRADET
-211 GASTT
+211 GTTKT
-216 QVLPSLQSRDAA
+216 QVLPTLQSRDAA
-228 DTSRQH
+228 DKSRQH
-234 SPLRKADDATEL
+234 SPLRKADDAIEL

-253 KQTVEKV
+253 EQTVERV
-260 LSIIASE
+260 LSMIASQAAE
-267 TTSGGVVSTESDA
+267 GVASTESEA
-280 RYETKDTATKD
+280 RYETKDK
-291 KSDQQGSSEAC
+291 E
-302 ATADRSTATKD
+302 TKD

-323 KVGSKDSSAYDF
+323 KS
-335 PDRRRA
+335 
-341 DEDVVMERD
+341 D

-355 AYDFPAAKHY
+355 AYDFPAAKNY
-365 GKKRSVGNRI
+365 GTKRSLGNRM

-387 SGPYLRQRIRNRGY
+387 SGPYLRQRIRNRGH
-401 LPAQGPVIVAPGG
+401 LPAEGPVIVAPGG

-480 LIVFPEGARQEGPK
+480 LIVFPEGSRQEGPK
-494 LQPLFIGVAWLS
+494 LQPLFVGVAWLS

-547 PQTGNSA
+547 PQTGNTAAGSSA
-554 SGKSVTGGSARASRE
+554 AGKSATGGSARASRE
-569 ARDAFTQNL
+569 ARDAFTKNL
-578 SEKLQALFDEAQE
+578 SEKLQVLFDEAQE

-597 TDTSQHSRTAQ
+597 TATS
-608 YPPTP
+608 

>member
-58 ADLLKGFEVHV
+58 AELLKDFEVHV
-69 GGGVGHGWDQVSG
+69 EGGVGHGWDQVSG
-82 EASQKAAQRSG
+82 EASQKAVQGSG
-93 REAHEAVG
+93 QAAHEAVG
-101 QASDQTG
+101 QASEQTG

-118 AQVPQRPAQ
+118 AQVSQQPAL

-143 VTAASSIV
+143 VTAASSVV

-164 QRDWAEAR
+164 QRDWAKAR

-211 GASTT
+211 GSSTT

-234 SPLRKADDATEL
+234 SPLRKADDAIEL

-253 KQTVEKV
+253 EQTVEKV

-291 KSDQQGSSEAC
+291 KSDQQG
-302 ATADRSTATKD
+302 
-313 KSDRQGKTES
+313 KTES
-323 KVGSKDSSAYDF
+323 KG
-335 PDRRRA
+335 
-341 DEDVVMERD
+341 D

-365 GKKRSVGNRI
+365 GRKRSVGNRI

-387 SGPYLRQRIRNRGY
+387 SGPYLRQRVRNRAH
-401 LPAQGPVIVAPGG
+401 LPAEGPVIVAPGG

-547 PQTGNSA
+547 PQTGKSA
-554 SGKSVTGGSARASRE
+554 TGGSVADRSAISGSVADKSATGGSARASRE
-569 ARDAFTQNL
+569 ARDEFTKNL

-597 TDTSQHSRTAQ
+597 TTTTP
-608 YPPTP
+608 YPPAS